1 VKLYGNGTHLVTN
14 QDPQKSEAPS
24 FHAEELNCLSRL
36 VAGIA
41 HEINSP
47 LGALQANSGTIKTA
61 AARVVAWLARNPAE
75 MPDDIQRSVTALE
88 DASGQLTI
96 ATERVHE
103 IIRRLAEF
111 AQLDRP
117 NLQTIQISEC
127 LETTLRLMG
136 QELGDGVEVIR
147 DFEDVP
153 EIEASPRQLNRLF
166 MNLLLNAHEAIRQAG
181 RSGRIRLRVFH
192 DRDLLGVEIEDN
204 GCGISPHELSKIFD
218 PGFTTK
224 GVQVGTGLGLAICY
238 QIVQGHQGRI
248 SVHSREGVGTR
259 FAVLLPVNRTGLS
272 SARSVV
278 TG

>member
-1 VKLYGNGTHLVTN
+1 MKLYGNGTNPVTN
-14 QDPQKSEAPS
+14 QDLQKSEAPS

-47 LGALQANSGTIKTA
+47 LGALQANSGTIKVA
-61 AARVVAWLARNPAE
+61 AARVAAWLARNPAE
-75 MPDDIQRSVTALE
+75 IPDDIQRSVTALE
-88 DASGQLTI
+88 EASGQLTV

-181 RSGRIRLRVFH
+181 RSGRIRLRVFQ

-204 GCGISPHELSKIFD
+204 GCGISPQVLSQIFD

-248 SVHSREGVGTR
+248 SVHSHEGVGTR
-259 FAVLLPVNRTGLS
+259 FAVLLPVNRKDLS
-272 SARSVV
+272 SAGSAVAR
-278 TG
+278 

>member
-1 VKLYGNGTHLVTN
+1 MKLYGNGTHLVTN
-14 QDPQKSEAPS
+14 QDLQKSEAPS

-47 LGALQANSGTIKTA
+47 LGALQANSGTMKAA
-61 AARVVAWLARNPAE
+61 AARVAAWLARNPAE
-75 MPDDIQRSVTALE
+75 IPDDIQRSITALE

-103 IIRRLAEF
+103 IIKRLGEF

-117 NLQTIQISEC
+117 DLRTIQVSEC
-127 LETTLRLMG
+127 LETTLRLIG

-147 DFEDVP
+147 DFEEVP

-204 GCGISPHELSKIFD
+204 GCGISPQALSKIFD

-238 QIVQGHQGRI
+238 QIVQGHHGRI
-248 SVHSREGVGTR
+248 SVHSHEGVGTR
-259 FAVLLPVNRTGLS
+259 FAALLPVNRKDLP
-272 SARSVV
+272 SARSIV
-278 TG
+278 TR

>member
-1 VKLYGNGTHLVTN
+1 MK
-14 QDPQKSEAPS
+14 A
-24 FHAEELNCLSRL
+24 
-36 VAGIA
+36 
-41 HEINSP
+41 
-47 LGALQANSGTIKTA
+47 A
-61 AARVVAWLARNPAE
+61 AARVAAWLARNPAE
-75 MPDDIQRSVTALE
+75 IPDDVQRSVTALE
-88 DASGQLTI
+88 DASGQLAI

-136 QELGDGVEVIR
+136 QALGDGVEVIR

-204 GCGISPHELSKIFD
+204 GCGISPQVLSKIFD

-248 SVHSREGVGTR
+248 SVHSHEGVGTR
-259 FAVLLPVNRTGLS
+259 FAVLLPVNRKDLS
-272 SARSVV
+272 SAGSAITR
-278 TG
+278 